1 MTCTF
6 LPSFLFSPK
15 VFALLYVLLSA
26 CAMPAVCS
34 FYASTQDRWLC
45 QVNLWERLGC
55 AIVAALWPV
64 LIVIRIF
71 LLGVQFF
78 GWVLPY

>member
-1 MTCTF
+1 MTCISF
-6 LPSFLFSPK
+6 PSFLLSRQ
-15 VFALLYVLLSA
+15 VFFCLYIALSA
-26 CAMPAVCS
+26 CAMPAVES
-34 FYASTQDRWLC
+34 FYASKQDRWLC
-45 QVNLWERLGC
+45 QINLWERFGC
-55 AIVAALWPV
+55 SIAAAFWPV

>member
-1 MTCTF
+1 MTCIS
-6 LPSFLFSPK
+6 LPSFLLSRQ
-15 VFALLYVLLSA
+15 VFFCLYIALSA

-34 FYASTQDRWLC
+34 FYASTQGMFYEEAP
-45 QVNLWERLGC
+45 WERLGC

-71 LLGVQFF
+71 RLGVQFF
-78 GWVLPY
+78 GWVLPR

>member
-1 MTCTF
+1 MTCIL

-34 FYASTQDRWLC
+34 SYASKKGMFYE
-45 QVNLWERLGC
+45 NNPWERLGC

-78 GWVLPY
+78 SWALPY

>member
-1 MTCTF
+1 MTCIS
-6 LPSFLFSPK
+6 LPSFLFSPEI
-15 VFALLYVLLSA
+15 FALLYVLFSA

-34 FYASTQDRWLC
+34 FYASTQGMFYEE
-45 QVNLWERLGC
+45 NPWERLGC

-64 LIVIRIF
+64 LIVIRIL

-78 GWVLPY
+78 GWVLPH